1 MVDLSPATSGRKHA
15 AAGPEV
21 DDHHSGPRD
30 FTIDNTTQSISGLS
44 TFNLD
49 ITLPGSDF
57 QHARI
62 MLMGARHLFGNVNNM
77 RESAELFA
85 SRDSGEAMGHSVNDA
100 QAVWRVYTA
109 TYAKVA
115 SDSYLTHKIFD
126 SDTGAANQY
135 ICVQDVQI
143 TGSTLRI
150 TFYNAAATAK
160 TLWVKGKA
168 LVW

>member
-1 MVDLSPATSGRKHA
+1 MDLVSSTDGRGHA
-15 AAGPEV
+15 AAGPLV
-21 DDHHSGPRD
+21 DDHHPGPRTFD
-30 FTIDNTTQSISGLS
+30 IDNTSQVISGLS
-44 TFNLD
+44 TYNLD
-49 ITLPGSDF
+49 ITLPDSNF

-77 RESAELFA
+77 AESAELFA
-85 SRDSGEAMGHSVNDA
+85 SRDPSEAMGHSVNDA
-100 QAVWRVYTA
+100 QAIWRVYTA

-115 SDSYLTHKIFD
+115 GDSYLTHKIFD
-126 SDTGAANQY
+126 SNTGASNQY
-135 ICVQDVQI
+135 ICVQNAYI

-150 TFYNAAATAK
+150 VFYNAAAISK